1 MSRSAKVQSIDAL
14 DHLSLAV
21 RAFAQEASAALDEV
35 RMDLH
40 RALQW
45 VQYDQ
50 KDYWSQESRRAQEA
64 VAEARINLERK
75 RMFRYGDQE
84 PSCQE
89 EKKALE
95 AAKRRVDRAREK
107 MEAVKRW
114 SRLLE
119 RESHECRGGIAP
131 LGDWLQADAPRALAM
146 LKRLSLALE
155 SYVDLVLPAQG
166 AATEGAARS
175 SDEGNAAA
183 EPRLVDAPPREVV

>member
-1 MSRSAKVQSIDAL
+1 M
-14 DHLSLAV
+14 
-21 RAFAQEASAALDEV
+21 
-35 RMDLH
+35 
-40 RALQW
+40 QW

-75 RMFRYGDQE
+75 QMFRFGGQE

-95 AAKRRVDRAREK
+95 AAKRRVERAREK
-107 MEAVKRW
+107 LEAVKRW

-119 RESHECRGGIAP
+119 RESHECRCGIAP

-155 SYVDLVLPAQG
+155 SYVDLPLSEQ
-166 AATEGAARS
+166 S
-175 SDEGNAAA
+175 
-183 EPRLVDAPPREVV
+183 PRDDSPVPES